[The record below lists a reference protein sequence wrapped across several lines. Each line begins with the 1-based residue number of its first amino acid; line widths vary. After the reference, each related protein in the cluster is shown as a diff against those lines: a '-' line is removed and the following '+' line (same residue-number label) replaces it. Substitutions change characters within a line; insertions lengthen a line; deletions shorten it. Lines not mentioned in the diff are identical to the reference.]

1 MKRQSK
7 ISGASIKARRSKAT
21 KLNRRGGPK
30 AVPGLQS
37 SRSGEETEVGRV
49 IRDRDEALAR
59 EKATAEV
66 LRVISSSSGELGLVF
81 RTILESAT
89 RICEASYGIMFL
101 CEGDALRSVAI
112 HGPLPQAY
120 VERWRSGTL
129 FRPHPDIPA
138 ARAAKT
144 RRPAQVADM
153 SKNTAYASGNPL
165 AISAVDVA
173 GIRTVLGVPILKD
186 NEPIGVVAIYRTEVR
201 LFTDEQIALVQNFA
215 AQAVIAIENA
225 RLLNEL
231 RQSLEQQRATAD
243 VLKVISRST
252 FDLQKVLDTL
262 LTSATELCR
271 AERASITLPKGDRY
285 HRAASYGLSAEFKD
299 FLDRH
304 PLAIDRG
311 SVVGRVV
318 LERRTVH
325 IKDVKADPEFTFVE
339 GAQLGETRTA
349 LGVPLMREGSPTGV
363 LVLAR
368 RTVERFAEADIEL
381 VETFADQA
389 VIAIENARLLNELR
403 QSLEQQTATS
413 QVLQVI
419 SSSPR
424 RT

>member
-7 ISGASIKARRSKAT
+7 ISGASIEARRSEAT

-37 SRSGEETEVGRV
+37 SRSGEETEVGRL

-66 LRVISSSSGELGLVF
+66 LRVISSSSGELALVF

-153 SKNTAYASGNPL
+153 SKNTAYASGDPL

-173 GIRTVLGVPILKD
+173 GIRTVL
-186 NEPIGVVAIYRTEVR
+186 AYT
-201 LFTDEQIALVQNFA
+201 
-215 AQAVIAIENA
+215 
-225 RLLNEL
+225 
-231 RQSLEQQRATAD
+231 
-243 VLKVISRST
+243 
-252 FDLQKVLDTL
+252 
-262 LTSATELCR
+262 
-271 AERASITLPKGDRY
+271 
-285 HRAASYGLSAEFKD
+285 
-299 FLDRH
+299 
-304 PLAIDRG
+304 
-311 SVVGRVV
+311 
-318 LERRTVH
+318 
-325 IKDVKADPEFTFVE
+325 
-339 GAQLGETRTA
+339 
-349 LGVPLMREGSPTGV
+349 
-363 LVLAR
+363 
-368 RTVERFAEADIEL
+368 
-381 VETFADQA
+381 
-389 VIAIENARLLNELR
+389 
-403 QSLEQQTATS
+403 
-413 QVLQVI
+413 
-419 SSSPR
+419 
-424 RT
+424 